1 REGAPVALRRPR
13 FPPPARPRS
22 PPELSPLCPEPGGPP
37 ARRRHTSEFKAKSKR
52 LGILLGLSDAWWM
65 MLHVETAN
73 DPRPRPTLAAHAW
86 WPRVRAVRAALLEA
100 LRARGPQPAEEAAEH
115 PVSEAP

>member
-1 REGAPVALRRPR
+1 MATNRTPISRPR
-13 FPPPARPRS
+13 HLTFT
-22 PPELSPLCPEPGGPP
+22 PEILTLFAELDGTP